1 MDIELW
7 PFVYVPVA
15 LLALACKAAF
25 SPPDPH
31 PASVPTTD

>member
-25 SPPDPH
+25 SPPEPR